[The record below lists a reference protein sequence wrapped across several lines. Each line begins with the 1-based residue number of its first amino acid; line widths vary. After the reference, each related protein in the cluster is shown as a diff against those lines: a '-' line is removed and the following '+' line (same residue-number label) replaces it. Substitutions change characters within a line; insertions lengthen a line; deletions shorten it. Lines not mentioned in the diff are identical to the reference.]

1 MEHTFKARIY
11 EADSPFFEGELT
23 SVVVPA
29 IDGEY
34 GVLANHRNVV
44 IAIVPGNMHF
54 TLPDGTVEY
63 VIVSE
68 GMMRVENNDVL
79 ILINH
84 AERPDE
90 VEANRAREKEEE
102 LIEAK
107 LQKKSVEEYL
117 EAELMMQR
125 AMAGLRDKGRK
136 MD

>member
-44 IAIVPGNMHF
+44 IAIVQGNMHY

-79 ILINH
+79 ILINQ

-90 VEANRAREKEEE
+90 VEANRAKEKEEE
-102 LIEAK
+102 LIEAR

-117 EAELMMQR
+117 EAELLMQR
-125 AMAGLRDKGRK
+125 TMAGLRDSGHRV
-136 MD
+136 D

>member
-44 IAIVPGNMHF
+44 IAIVPGNMHY

-117 EAELMMQR
+117 ETELMMRR
-125 AMAGLRDKGRK
+125 AMAGLRDSGHRV
-136 MD
+136 D

>member
-1 MEHTFKARIY
+1 MEKTFKVRIY
-11 EADSPFFEGELT
+11 EADNPFFEGEIS

-44 IAIVPGNMHF
+44 IAIVPGTIHY
-54 TLPDGTVEY
+54 THPDGSVEY
-63 VIVSE
+63 AIVSE

-79 ILINH
+79 ILVNT

-90 VEANRAREKEEE
+90 VEAIRAKEKEEE

-107 LQKKSVEEYL
+107 LQKKSIEEYL
-117 EAELMMQR
+117 EAELLMQR
-125 AMAGLRDKGRK
+125 TMAGLRDKGHK
-136 MD
+136 IY

>member
-11 EADSPFFEGELT
+11 EADSPFFEGKLT

-44 IAIVPGNMHF
+44 IAIVPGNMHY

-102 LIEAK
+102 LIEAR

-117 EAELMMQR
+117 EAELLMQR
-125 AMAGLRDKGRK
+125 TMAGLRDKGHRV
-136 MD
+136 D

>member
-44 IAIVPGNMHF
+44 IAIVPGNMHY
-54 TLPDGTVEY
+54 TLTDGTVEY

-90 VEANRAREKEEE
+90 VEANRAKEKEEE
-102 LIEAK
+102 LIEAR

-117 EAELMMQR
+117 EAELLMQR
-125 AMAGLRDKGRK
+125 TMAGLRDKGHRV
-136 MD
+136 D

>member
-44 IAIVPGNMHF
+44 IAIVPGNMHY

-102 LIEAK
+102 LIEAR

-117 EAELMMQR
+117 EAELLMQR
-125 AMAGLRDKGRK
+125 TMAGLRDKGHRV
-136 MD
+136 D

>member
-79 ILINH
+79 ILVNQ

-102 LIEAK
+102 LIEAR

-125 AMAGLRDKGRK
+125 TMAGLRNKGNDIR
-136 MD
+136 

>member
-125 AMAGLRDKGRK
+125 AMAGLRDSGHRV
-136 MD
+136 D

>member
-44 IAIVPGNMHF
+44 IAIVPGNMHY

-84 AERPDE
+84 AERPDA

-125 AMAGLRDKGRK
+125 AMAGLRDSGHRV
-136 MD
+136 D

>member
-44 IAIVPGNMHF
+44 IAIVPGNMHY

-125 AMAGLRDKGRK
+125 AMAGLRDSGHRV
-136 MD
+136 D

>member
-44 IAIVPGNMHF
+44 IAIVPGNMHY

-102 LIEAK
+102 LIEAR

-117 EAELMMQR
+117 EAELLMQR
-125 AMAGLRDKGRK
+125 TMAGLRDSGHRV
-136 MD
+136 D

>member
-44 IAIVPGNMHF
+44 IAIVPGNMHY

-102 LIEAK
+102 LIEAR

-117 EAELMMQR
+117 EAELLMQR
-125 AMAGLRDKGRK
+125 TMAGLRDGGHRV
-136 MD
+136 D

>member
-11 EADSPFFEGELT
+11 EADGSFFEGEL
-23 SVVVPA
+23 SGIVVPT

-34 GVLANHRNVV
+34 GVLAHHRNVV
-44 IAIVPGNMHF
+44 VAIVPGELHY
-54 TLPDGTVEY
+54 TLPDGSVEY
-63 VIVSE
+63 ALVSE

-79 ILINH
+79 ILVNQ

-102 LIEAK
+102 LIEAR

-117 EAELMMQR
+117 EAELMLQR
-125 AMAGLRDKGRK
+125 AAAGLRDKGHR

>member
-44 IAIVPGNMHF
+44 IAIVPGNMHY

-79 ILINH
+79 ILINQ

-102 LIEAK
+102 LIEAR

-117 EAELMMQR
+117 EAELLMQR
-125 AMAGLRDKGRK
+125 AMAGLRDGGHRV
-136 MD
+136 D

>member
-11 EADSPFFEGELT
+11 EADSPFFEGEL
-23 SVVVPA
+23 SGIVVPT

-34 GVLANHRNVV
+34 GVLAHHRNVV
-44 IAIVPGNMHF
+44 VAIVPGEIHY
-54 TLPDGTVEY
+54 TLPDGSVEY
-63 VIVSE
+63 ALVTE

-79 ILINH
+79 ILVNQ

-117 EAELMMQR
+117 EAELMLQR
-125 AMAGLRDKGRK
+125 AASGLRDKGHR

>member
-44 IAIVPGNMHF
+44 IAIVPGNMHY

-79 ILINH
+79 ILINQ

-102 LIEAK
+102 LIEAR

-117 EAELMMQR
+117 EAELLMQR
-125 AMAGLRDKGRK
+125 AIACLRDGGHRV
-136 MD
+136 D

>member
-44 IAIVPGNMHF
+44 IAIVPGNMHY

-102 LIEAK
+102 LIEAR

-125 AMAGLRDKGRK
+125 TMAGLRDGGHRV
-136 MD
+136 D

>member
-44 IAIVPGNMHF
+44 IAIVPGNMHY

-90 VEANRAREKEEE
+90 VEINRAREKEEE
-102 LIEAK
+102 LIEAR

-117 EAELMMQR
+117 EAELLMQR
-125 AMAGLRDKGRK
+125 AMAGLRDGGHRV
-136 MD
+136 D

>member
-44 IAIVPGNMHF
+44 IAIVPGNMHYI
-54 TLPDGTVEY
+54 LPDGTVEY

-79 ILINH
+79 ILINQ

-90 VEANRAREKEEE
+90 VEANRAKEKEEE
-102 LIEAK
+102 LIEAR

-125 AMAGLRDKGRK
+125 TMAGLRNKGNDIR
-136 MD
+136 

>member
-44 IAIVPGNMHF
+44 IAIVPGNMHY

-90 VEANRAREKEEE
+90 VEINRAREKEEE
-102 LIEAK
+102 LIEAR

-125 AMAGLRDKGRK
+125 AMAGLRDGGHKV
-136 MD
+136 D